1 MRVLVADDDDDMRA
15 LVATVFT
22 TAGHTVRE
30 AATGGDAWAICE
42 RDAPE
47 FAVLDWQMP
56 APDGIEICERLRAAA
71 TGDAAV
77 GARIPPYVL
86 IVTASNDL
94 QRVLDAGADDY
105 LPKPV
110 TPEALATRLIIGER
124 RMAADRARRAAEDA
138 LRRAQWVAGIA
149 ETAIA
154 VQHEINNPLTALLGH
169 VALLEGGVVPTGQEW
184 ESIRTIADQATRIA
198 AVVRRLATL
207 RDPRSVEY
215 LEGTRMLDLS
225 SGHE

>member
-1 MRVLVADDDDDMRA
+1 MRVLVADDDDNMRA
-15 LVATVFT
+15 LVTAVLTA
-22 TAGHTVRE
+22 AGHTVRE
-30 AATGGDAWAICE
+30 AATGSEAWTICE
-42 RDAPE
+42 REAPE

-56 APDGIEICERLRAAA
+56 APDGIEICERLRAGAA
-71 TGDAAV
+71 TATV
-77 GARIPPYVL
+77 PVPPPYVL

-110 TPEALATRLIIGER
+110 TPEALATRVIIGER

-169 VALLEGGVVPTGQEW
+169 VALLESGVVPSGEER

-198 AVVRRLATL
+198 GVVRRLATL

-225 SGHE
+225 SEHE

>member
-1 MRVLVADDDDDMRA
+1 
-15 LVATVFT
+15 
-22 TAGHTVRE
+22 
-30 AATGGDAWAICE
+30 
-42 RDAPE
+42 
-47 FAVLDWQMP
+47 
-56 APDGIEICERLRAAA
+56 
-71 TGDAAV
+71 
-77 GARIPPYVL
+77 
-86 IVTASNDL
+86 
-94 QRVLDAGADDY
+94 VLDAGADDY

-110 TPEALATRLIIGER
+110 TPEGLATRVIIGER

-169 VALLEGGVVPTGQEW
+169 VALLESGVVPTGEER

-198 AVVRRLATL
+198 GVVRRLATL

>member
-15 LVATVFT
+15 LVTAVLEA
-22 TAGHTVRE
+22 AGHTVRE
-30 AATGGDAWAICE
+30 AANGADAWTICQ

-56 APDGIEICERLRAAA
+56 APDGIEICERLRAKGVGESAA
-71 TGDAAV
+71 
-77 GARIPPYVL
+77 PPYVL
-86 IVTASNDL
+86 IVTARAAAEDL

-110 TPEALATRLIIGER
+110 TPEALATRVIIGER

-169 VALLEGGVVPTGQEW
+169 VALLESGVVPSGEER
-184 ESIRTIADQATRIA
+184 ESIRIIADQATRIA